1 MRSNLS
7 PSQEMKAINLLLFL
21 FSLTVSLT
29 SCENTNQKQ
38 VQTTT
43 ETKRIEL
50 TIKDIRG
57 KNITYDF
64 YQVKG
69 KDELEYLSTEVADKD
84 GNTIVALDVNQN
96 INNIIVKRTKN
107 GVEKRQI
114 VPIRSKKLVVQ
125 FLL

>member
-1 MRSNLS
+1 
-7 PSQEMKAINLLLFL
+7 MKAIYFTIFL
-21 FSLTVSLT
+21 SVAMFGFFT
-29 SCENTNQKQ
+29 SCENSNQKQ
-38 VQTTT
+38 TQTVT
-43 ETKRIEL
+43 ETKRVEI
-50 TIKDIRG
+50 TVKDIRG

-84 GNTIVALDVNQN
+84 GNTIVVLDVKQD
-96 INNIIVKRTKN
+96 INNIIEKRTKN

-114 VPIRSKKLVVQ
+114 VPLRSNKLVVQ